1 MDYDE
6 ILLDADDR
14 MQKALEVLRGEF
26 RSMRTGR
33 AHPGLVESVRV
44 EYYGSPTPLKQ
55 IASISVPEPDQIVI
69 KPFDGSAMGDI
80 EKGIL
85 KSDLGIS
92 PVNDGRLIRL
102 KIPALSEERRKQ
114 LVGRAKEVAEESRV
128 SMRNVRRDANKHAEQ
143 AKKDGS
149 LSEDTLRSLK
159 EEIQETLK
167 KQEKV
172 IDGDLKRKTDELM
185 EI

>member
-1 MDYDE
+1 M
-6 ILLDADDR
+6 A
-14 MQKALEVLRGEF
+14 KSGV
-26 RSMRTGR
+26 
-33 AHPGLVESVRV
+33 VE
-44 EYYGSPTPLKQ
+44 L
-55 IASISVPEPDQIVI
+55 
-69 KPFDGSAMGDI
+69 
-80 EKGIL
+80 L